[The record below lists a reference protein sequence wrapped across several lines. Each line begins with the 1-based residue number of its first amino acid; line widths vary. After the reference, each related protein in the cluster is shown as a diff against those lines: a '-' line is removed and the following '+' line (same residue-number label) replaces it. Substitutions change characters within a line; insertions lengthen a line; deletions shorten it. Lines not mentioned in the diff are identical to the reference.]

1 MSKSSILTRG
11 LLLVAAVTLFMACS
25 DNNTTGPDDDN
36 TTNAVEISGDLT
48 ENTTWTA
55 DEDYLLTGQTFVKDG
70 VTLTIEAG
78 TTIKS
83 RSDDGNGLAP
93 ALIIERGAK
102 IIADGTA
109 DNPITFTSNLPEE
122 DLPQR
127 GTWGGL
133 IILGNAPINADGG
146 ESFVEGLVGAPYGGA
161 EPNDNSGVLRYMR
174 VWYGGRSIGQDNEIN
189 GITFAGVGSGTT
201 VEHCEVAY
209 NLDDG
214 FEFFGGTVNV
224 KYMSVVYVGD
234 DAFDSDQGFRGK
246 GQYLFAILG
255 QEQCGRGFEMDND
268 GTNMDKTPRSRPQF
282 HNVTLIG
289 PGGGNPDNDGSDQMI
304 RLREG
309 TAGDFRN
316 VIVAEGNG
324 VGVRISDEPTRAL
337 IGNELTFSENNI
349 IYGCVDGPFHS
360 DNADDSL
367 SAQNVNPQ
375 FRNIGSTR
383 EGATGLDPRPAGGS
397 PALSNAESL
406 PSDGFFDPNP
416 GFKGAFGSE
425 LWIDGWS
432 ILTQ

>member
-11 LLLVAAVTLFMACS
+11 LLLIAAVSFLMACS
-25 DNNTTGPDDDN
+25 DNNSTGPDDDN
-36 TTNAVEISGDLT
+36 TTNAVEISGDIT
-48 ENTTWTA
+48 ENTTWMA
-55 DEDYLLTGQTFVKDG
+55 DEDYLLIGQTFVKDG
-70 VTLTIEAG
+70 ATLTIEAG

-83 RSDDGNGLAP
+83 KSDDGNGLAP
-93 ALIIERGAK
+93 ALVIERGAK

-109 DNPITFTSNLPEE
+109 DNPITFTSDLPEE

-146 ESFVEGLVGAPYGGA
+146 ESFVEGLVGVPYGGDD
-161 EPNDNSGVLRYMR
+161 PNDDSGVLRYVR

-189 GITFAGVGSGTT
+189 GITFAGVGNGTT

-224 KYMSVVYVGD
+224 KYMSVVYVAD
-234 DAFDSDQGFRGK
+234 DAFDTDQGYQGK
-246 GQYLFAILG
+246 GQYLFAIQG
-255 QEQCGRGFEMDND
+255 QEACGRGFEMDND
-268 GTNMDKTPRSRPQF
+268 GTNMDKTPRSMPQF

-289 PGGGNPDNDGSDQMI
+289 PGGGSPDGDGSDQMI

-316 VIVAEGNG
+316 MIIAEGNG
-324 VGVRISDEPTRAL
+324 VGLRISDDPTQAL
-337 IGNELTFSENNI
+337 IGNELNFSEHNI
-349 IYGCVDGPFHS
+349 IYGCPDGLFHS

-367 SAQNVNPQ
+367 SVLEVDPQ

-383 EGATGLDPRPAGGS
+383 EGTPGLDPRPASGS

-406 PSDGFFDPNP
+406 PNDGFFDTDP